1 MKSDS
6 SKTEV
11 AGLSAVY
18 PGSAGRFGCGVPIN
32 GVDSAEA
39 ERVRLDMKL
48 SLAVG
53 LSRVEASRYNN
64 PSQTASLSGRQ
75 GKP

>member
-6 SKTEV
+6 SKPEV
-11 AGLSAVY
+11 VGFRVNY
-18 PGSAGRFGCGVPIN
+18 PGSAGRSGYGVPIN
-32 GVDSAEA
+32 RVDTAEA
-39 ERVRLDMKL
+39 EMVRLDMKL

-64 PSQTASLSGRQ
+64 PPQTAPLSDRQ
-75 GKP
+75 GTP